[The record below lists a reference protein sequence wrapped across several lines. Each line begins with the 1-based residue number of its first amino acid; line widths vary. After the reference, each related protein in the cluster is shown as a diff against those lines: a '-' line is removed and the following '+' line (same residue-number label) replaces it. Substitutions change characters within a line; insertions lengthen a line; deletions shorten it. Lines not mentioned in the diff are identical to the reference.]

1 MILLDT
7 HVVIWMA
14 SDPGKLSRTAGDA
27 IRKASREG
35 GIAISAMTLWEL
47 AWLMTNGRLDIS
59 GTVEAFVE
67 EIAARTAVRP
77 ITPKIAVLAT
87 QLPDT
92 YPGDPCDRLIG
103 ATALV
108 EGIALVTKDRNIRS
122 CKQVKTI
129 W

>member
-14 SDPGKLSRTAGDA
+14 SDPGKLSRNASDA
-27 IRKASREG
+27 IRHANREG
-35 GIAISAMTLWEL
+35 GIAISAVTLWEF
-47 AWLMTNGRLDIS
+47 AWLMTNRRLEIA

-67 EIAARTAVRP
+67 EIAERFAVRP

-87 QLPDT
+87 QLPDS
-92 YPGDPCDRLIG
+92 YPKDPIDKLIG
-103 ATALV
+103 ATALS
-108 EGIALVTKDRNIRS
+108 EGMTLITKDREIRAS
-122 CKQVKTI
+122 KIVKTI